1 MSVRADVLRFLRD
14 TDQFINAASAGD
26 LWTAGLDDFA
36 KPSIAAVKG
45 QALRPAQE
53 AAWRGLADKR
63 AGLILGPPG
72 TGKTHLLSW
81 LIAGFRAAHGRH
93 GRSTRVLVTA
103 FTRNAIGN
111 LLDAVAARQTAHAPA
126 LPSPIYFGEPPASG
140 LAGAITRLG
149 RADLDD
155 LVQNLAGGDG
165 VYGMTIWS
173 LHRLLAKG
181 ALAGGDGATAP
192 LFDLVCIDEAS
203 QLVLG
208 HGLMALAGLAPAG
221 RLVVAGDD
229 QQLPPIRAGR
239 PVVLEGRE
247 LGGSLY
253 TFMKSVGAP
262 EFALEETY
270 RLNPPLTVFP
280 ERTFYPGRFVSRS
293 PKRLALKRG
302 WDQGLDLLTKLA
314 LHPDLPLV
322 VLLHD
327 GPTAATMN
335 PFEVR
340 IVADLADALA
350 ARMAAEGSS
359 VNETGPPAD
368 LWISRLAIVSP
379 HRAQNGAIRSALA
392 PAIREGAFVET
403 VDRIQGKEREA
414 VLLSYCVADPEFA
427 LTEGEFIFSPE
438 RLNVA
443 TTRAGCKLIVLVSRR
458 LLETIPAEQELLD
471 KAELLREFVFSCP
484 TMTETTRVDGTGRP
498 IKIEIRARG
507 FAEREQDIDLTP
519 DLEPAPT
526 LPAASMTPQAQR
538 VLNAIRRV
546 ANESQWGSAALY
558 RVKQRMAL
566 PVEPVGEARLLHEL
580 GWVSLQERSSSGR
593 TFLIAKPFATPRV
606 VYAPDEATVRE
617 RIDMAV
623 REARTGRHAFYSS
636 VRDRFAW
643 IDADGGDRL
652 MPIVRRLEDD
662 GLIILGSVKGQATV
676 ALRRAETL
684 PEADALPPAPDLHDA
699 DYALLNNLEDL
710 EAQRINFGV
719 FDTWTS
725 TAELA
730 RARGLSVGAT
740 SAVLVKLVEQGHV
753 VLAEDGRV
761 RSRMAELARELKHVK
776 QRFRSDDAG
785 KRPYLVRSIKVEL
798 RDRAKP
804 RRDLSLTDAFGPA
817 RAVSTPAQ
825 HRALEGLDR
834 VLRRLWGEGARLA
847 RFQAEG
853 MRAVLAGW
861 NGVGPPTLAV
871 AADTGSGKTEA
882 AALPLIAGAL
892 GDRLEGLAGTR
903 AILAYPRIRLAAN
916 QAQRLAAYLAAC
928 AVDGDL
934 PLLTLG
940 LQVAAVPQRFDRM
953 GEPWVQTWRPAG
965 PDAFAFPFFACPAC
979 AHEVTLRPGDGREGA
994 DALRCGDCGWRFD
1007 GWIGS
1012 KEGLRERPPNL
1023 FLPTT
1028 DSLHQWLHNPDYG
1041 RIFGDD
1047 TAFAPPRAVLADEI
1061 HLYTHVHGAQV
1072 GLALR
1077 RLAARAQAA
1086 DAAGRPMLAIGM
1098 SATIGDPAAAWG
1110 RLIGREGTAVI
1121 QPGPAD
1127 SEASP
1132 RGRETFYFLQPEIES
1147 RGADIAGAST
1157 TIQALMC
1164 LAHGMRRRSG
1174 REGGY
1179 RALVFF
1185 DSIDKMRRLHGAY
1198 LDAEDGL
1205 QLAAY
1210 RTCAY
1215 GDDAT
1220 GAPQTRCCGEP
1231 VGCDRFADGE
1241 CWWFAATDHR
1251 QQGARGLRAPGAP
1264 LLVARSP
1271 IYSGTGGDAEQ
1282 LVKGADIVFATSS
1295 LEVGYDDPDITLVY
1309 QHYAPMNLASFVQR
1323 KGRAGRGA
1331 DDRPTTAVTLSIYS
1345 PRDSWWF
1352 RRPHEMIAPARFET
1366 PLNPDNAFVRRGQA
1380 VAALLDGL
1388 ARHQRREGQPFDP
1401 RTFARPAT
1409 VATARDLVEAALGP
1423 GIWRELGIADAADLW
1438 SRATYGVDLSACR
1451 SLPQVRARLDWVPNL
1466 LFETINLP
1474 TLAVEG
1480 AEVGGGDRED
1490 ISLALATLAPGNAT
1504 RRYNSQAVHWTPPKR
1519 GRAPWLTSQDYARAE
1534 RQPLRDSTDALLSE
1548 LPCGIRESLSGLE
1561 TVLCRPRSITVARL
1575 GHLAGTQWFGDVGF
1589 RADRPSQ
1596 LAAFEDGDIPVRHD
1610 SRGELSGFLLVSA
1623 DPAAATELTVGPACT
1638 GLSQAHVFRTGVT
1651 QARASGLQVARVYWG
1666 ADAEL
1671 RFDDRSTEPEP
1682 YTQVFTAPRTGKPL
1696 LHGFQVT
1703 TEGLR
1708 LQIDP
1713 GRLDASVGNALLHQ
1727 RDSAAERKR
1736 CTAQFM
1742 RYLIESRARASG
1754 INAYEAKRGADLLV
1768 AAAGDAE
1775 LRPDL
1780 IRLKRFWGAE
1790 RVADL
1795 LERTREKVLAQ
1806 HPFMTVARVART
1818 AIAIG
1823 DNAFREL
1830 LVQALDEVADED
1842 AMRGFLRSC
1851 ILHGLALRARTWAA
1865 FLGSGDEGRMFVHA
1879 KLPIQFGASAHD
1891 IITIA
1896 EAGSHGDGTVRAIAD
1911 RWSRA
1916 EALWAEGFLAQCPN
1930 ADEDAVARRFWAMR
1944 GRHDDWRAR
1953 DGRDPRALAQIAREV
1968 TPEAV
1973 GKPLPAALARILF
1986 GVETVGADTFVLYD
2000 VASDIEASR
2009 GRLAEGMDRDPS
2021 EWELATAAVS
2031 DATGGFAP
2039 ELARL
2044 HAAYAALGENG
2055 EESFSP
2061 AARVADQA
2069 FRLGAPLCYDGCR
2082 ACVHQSSDLMG
2093 DSLVQ
2098 SSTSRSLLQRFF
2110 AVEA

>member
-1 MSVRADVLRFLRD
+1 MSVRADVLRFLRH
-14 TDQFINAASAGD
+14 TDQFIDAASDGD
-26 LWTAGLDDFA
+26 LWLAGLDAFA
-36 KPSIAAVKG
+36 KPSVAAAQG

-53 AAWRGLADKR
+53 AAWRGLADRR

-72 TGKTHLLSW
+72 TGKTYLLSW
-81 LIAGFRAAHGRH
+81 LIAGFRAAHGRA

-111 LLDAVAARQTAHAPA
+111 LLDAVAARQVAHAPA
-126 LPSPIYFGEPPASG
+126 LPSPLYFGEPPAGG
-140 LAGAITRLG
+140 LSSAVG
-149 RADLDD
+149 RVGRGDLDG
-155 LVQNLAGGDG
+155 LVQHLAGGDG
-165 VYGMTIWS
+165 VYGMTVWS
-173 LHRLLAKG
+173 LHRLLTSA

-208 HGLMALAGLAPAG
+208 HGLMALAGLAPNG
-221 RLVVAGDD
+221 RVVVAGDD

-253 TFMKSVGAP
+253 AFMKSVGAP

-293 PKRLALKRG
+293 PKRLALKNG
-302 WDQGLDLLTKLA
+302 WDEGLDLLARLA

-340 IVADLADALA
+340 IATDLAAVLA
-350 ARMAAEGSS
+350 ARMTVDAQADGVS
-359 VNETGPPAD
+359 GPPTD
-368 LWISRLAIVSP
+368 LWVDRLAIVSP
-379 HRAQNGAIRSALA
+379 HRAQNAAIRSALA
-392 PAIREGAFVET
+392 PEIRDGAFVET

-443 TTRAGCKLIVLVSRR
+443 TTRAACKLVVIVSRR
-458 LLETIPAEQELLD
+458 LLETVPAEQELLD

-484 TMTETTRVDGTGRP
+484 AMTETTRLDGAGRP
-498 IKIEIRARG
+498 IRIEIRARG
-507 FAEREQDIDLTP
+507 FAERGQDIDLTP
-519 DLEPAPT
+519 DPARAPM
-526 LPAASMTPQAQR
+526 PAAAAMTAQAQR
-538 VLNAIRRV
+538 VLDTIRRI
-546 ANESQWGSAALY
+546 ANESKWGSAALY
-558 RVKQRMAL
+558 QVRQRMAL
-566 PVEPVGEARLLHEL
+566 PAEPFTEVRLLHEL
-580 GWVSLQERSSSGR
+580 GWVSLQERTSGGN
-593 TFLIAKPFATPRV
+593 TFLIARPFATPRI

-617 RIDMAV
+617 RIDMAI
-623 REARTGRHAFYSS
+623 REARTGRHAFYGS

-643 IDADGGDRL
+643 IDHDRRDRL
-652 MPIVRRLEDD
+652 MSILRRLEDE
-662 GLIILGSVKGQATV
+662 GLIVLGTVKGQATI
-676 ALRRAETL
+676 ALRRAETQ
-684 PEADALPPAPDLHDA
+684 PEVDAQPPAPDVHDA
-699 DYALLNNLEDL
+699 DYAVLNNLEDL
-710 EAQRINFGV
+710 EARRINFGV

-725 TAELA
+725 TVELA
-730 RARGLSVGAT
+730 RALGLTIDAT
-740 SAVLVKLVEQGHV
+740 SAALAKLQEHGHV
-753 VLAEDGRV
+753 VLAEDGRA

-785 KRPYLVRSIKVEL
+785 KRPYLVRSLKVEL

-804 RRDLSLTDAFGPA
+804 RRDLLLADAFAPSI
-817 RAVSTPAQ
+817 AVSTPTQ
-825 HRALEGLDR
+825 HRAIDGLTR
-834 VLRRLWGEGARLA
+834 VLQRLWGDGARLA

-861 NGVGPPTLAV
+861 NGVGSPTLAV

-892 GDRLEGLAGTR
+892 GDRMDGLVGTR
-903 AILAYPRIRLAAN
+903 AILTYPRIRLAAN
-916 QAQRLAAYLAAC
+916 QAQRLAGYLAAC
-928 AVDGDL
+928 AAEGEL

-940 LQVAAVPQRFDRM
+940 LQVGAVPQRFDRL
-953 GEPWVQTWRPAG
+953 GEPWAETWRPAG

-979 AHEVTLRPGDGREGA
+979 AHDLTLRPGDGLDGA
-994 DALRCGDCGWRFD
+994 DALRCGGCGWRFD
-1007 GWIGS
+1007 GWIGT
-1012 KEGLRERPPNL
+1012 KEGLRERPPSL

-1028 DSLHQWLHNPDYG
+1028 DSLHQWLHNPSYG

-1047 TAFAPPRAVLADEI
+1047 AAFAPPRAVLADEI

-1086 DAAGRPMLAIGM
+1086 DPGRRPMLAIGM
-1098 SATIGDPAAAWG
+1098 SATIADPALAWG
-1110 RLIGREGTAVI
+1110 RLIGRDGAGVI
-1121 QPGPAD
+1121 QPGPTD
-1127 SEASP
+1127 SEVSP
-1132 RGRETFYFLQPEIES
+1132 RGRETFYFLQPEVES

-1179 RALVFF
+1179 RSLVFF
-1185 DSIDKMRRLHGAY
+1185 DSIDKMRRLHSAY

-1241 CWWFAATDHR
+1241 CWWFAATDRR
-1251 QQGARGLRAPGAP
+1251 QCGAQGLREPGLP
-1264 LLVARSP
+1264 LRVARSP
-1271 IYSGTGGDAEQ
+1271 IYSGTGGDAER
-1282 LVKGADIVFATSS
+1282 LVKGADVVFATSS

-1323 KGRAGRGA
+1323 KGRAGRAA

-1352 RRPHEMIAPARFET
+1352 RRPHEMISPVRFET

-1380 VAALLDGL
+1380 LAALLDGL
-1388 ARHQRREGQPFDP
+1388 ARRQRREGRPFDP
-1401 RTFARPAT
+1401 RTFPAP
-1409 VATARDLVEAALGP
+1409 AALAAAQDLVEAALGT
-1423 GIWRELGIADAADLW
+1423 GIWQELDVADVADFW
-1438 SRATYGVDLSACR
+1438 SRATRGVDLSACR
-1451 SLPQVRARLDWVPNL
+1451 SLPEARARLDWVPDL

-1474 TLAVEG
+1474 ALTVEG
-1480 AEVGGGDRED
+1480 SEVTGGGRED
-1490 ISLALATLAPGNAT
+1490 VSLALGTLAPGNAT
-1504 RRYNSQAVHWTPPKR
+1504 RRYNAQVVHWTPPKR
-1519 GRAPWLTSQDYARAE
+1519 GRAPWLSSQDYARAE
-1534 RQPLRDSTDALLSE
+1534 RQPLRNTTEALLLE
-1548 LPCGIRESLSGLE
+1548 LPCGMRATLAGLE
-1561 TVLCRPRSITVARL
+1561 TVLCRPRSITIQRL

-1589 RADRPSQ
+1589 RADRQPQ
-1596 LAAFEDGDIPVRHD
+1596 LAAFEDGDISVRHD

-1623 DPAAATELTVGPACT
+1623 DPAAATELTLERMRT
-1638 GLSQAHVFRTGVT
+1638 ELSRVDIYRTGVT
-1651 QARASGLQVARVYWG
+1651 RERDSGLHVARVYWG

-1671 RFDDRSTEPEP
+1671 RFDDRTTEPEP
-1682 YTQVFTAPRTGKPL
+1682 YTQIFTAPRTGNPL

-1708 LQIDP
+1708 LHVDSA
-1713 GRLDASVGNALLHQ
+1713 RLDASVADALTRL
-1727 RDSAAERKR
+1727 RNSVAERKWR
-1736 CTAQFM
+1736 TAQFL
-1742 RYLIESRARASG
+1742 RFRIESQARASG

-1780 IRLKRFWGAE
+1780 IRLKRFWGDE
-1790 RVADL
+1790 RVAEL
-1795 LERTREKVLAQ
+1795 LERTRAKVLAQ
-1806 HPFMTVARVART
+1806 HPLMTTTRVART

-1823 DNAFREL
+1823 GEAFRDL
-1830 LVQALDEVADED
+1830 LVRSLDEVADED

-1851 ILHGLALRARTWAA
+1851 VLHGLALRARTWAA
-1865 FLGSGDEGRMFVHA
+1865 FLGSGDEGRMFVHV
-1879 KLPIQFGASAHD
+1879 KLPIQFGASAED

-1896 EAGSHGDGTVRAIAD
+1896 EAGSHGDGTIRALAD

-1916 EALWAEGFLAQCPN
+1916 EMLWAEGFLAQCPN
-1930 ADEDAVARRFWAMR
+1930 AEEDAAARRFWTMR
-1944 GRHDDWRAR
+1944 DRHEDWRTW
-1953 DGRDPRALAQIAREV
+1953 DGRDPRALTRIAQEV
-1968 TPEAV
+1968 TPGATER
-1973 GKPLPAALARILF
+1973 PLPAALARILF
-1986 GVETVGADTFVLYD
+1986 GVETVVGNTFILYD

-2009 GRLAEGMDRDPS
+2009 RRLTDAMDRDPS
-2021 EWELATAAVS
+2021 EWELASAAVS
-2031 DATGGFAP
+2031 DATGGRAP
-2039 ELARL
+2039 QLARL
-2044 HAAYAALGENG
+2044 HGAYAALGDTA

-2061 AARVADQA
+2061 DARVADQA
-2069 FRLGAPLCYDGCR
+2069 FRLGAPLCHDGCR
-2082 ACVHQSSDLMG
+2082 ACVHQASDLMG

-2098 SSTSRSLLQRFF
+2098 SSTSRGLLQRFF
-2110 AVEA
+2110 ATGV